1 MQKNKIRI
9 NKFNN
14 NSNTSS
20 SSNNNNKKILRFCI
34 RN

>member
-20 SSNNNNKKILRFCI
+20 SSKNDNSKIH
-34 RN
+34 